1 MLPATVLFC
10 PEIHEGKTVA
20 TITKR
25 TGKNGTSY
33 KVQIRLK
40 GHPAE
45 TASFDR
51 LTDAKRWAAQTETAI
66 RQGRHFGIARRRT
79 FTELADKYQATIG
92 HLKSADAR
100 TPHLAYWCSAFA
112 DLVLEDI
119 TPALIAE
126 KRDALMQPAD
136 DHKARSPATA
146 NRYLATLSACCAYAV
161 KELGWIE
168 RNPCARVRKGKE
180 SAGRVR
186 YLTDD
191 ERTRLIA
198 ACKESRNSL
207 LYPAFILALSTGARQ
222 AELMN
227 LRWNQVDFARSTIVL
242 RDGETKNGA
251 GRVLPLTGE
260 AFDLLRDL
268 NKVRDLKDDRVFPVP
283 ATRDAFGS
291 LRTAWDKALERAKVE
306 DFRWHDLR
314 HTAASY
320 LTMAGVGSMEVAKV
334 LGHKTLQMT
343 ARYSHLSPERTV
355 ELGDVL
361 AKRLGLTSK
370 KNTAASR

>member
-1 MLPATVLFC
+1 M
-10 PEIHEGKTVA
+10 A

-25 TGKNGTSY
+25 TGKNGTSF

-45 TASFDR
+45 TASFAR
-51 LTDAKRWAAQTETAI
+51 LTDAKRWAAETETAI
-66 RQGRHFGIARRRT
+66 RQGKHFGIARRRT
-79 FTELADKYQATIG
+79 LVELAEKYEATVTE

-100 TPHLAYWCSAFA
+100 AGHLAYWCEEFGGYSL
-112 DLVLEDI
+112 DDV
-119 TPALIAE
+119 TPPLIAD
-126 KRDALMQPAD
+126 KYTKL
-136 DHKARSPATA
+136 HKDGDRTPATA
-146 NRYLATLSACCAYAV
+146 NRYLATLSACFTYAV
-161 KELGWIE
+161 KDLGWIE
-168 RNPCARVRKGKE
+168 RNPCARVKKVKE

-191 ERTRLIA
+191 ERTSLIKT
-198 ACKESRNSL
+198 CKESRNPL

-242 RDGETKNGA
+242 RDGETKNGS

-268 NKVRDLKDDRVFPVP
+268 NKVRDIKDDRVFPVP
-283 ATRDAFGS
+283 AETRGFGS
-291 LRTAWDKALERAKVE
+291 LRTAWIAALARAEVE

-320 LTMAGVGSMEVAKV
+320 LTMAGIGSMEIAKI

-361 AKRLGLTSK
+361 TKRLGLISK
-370 KNTAASR
+370 KNTAA

>member
-1 MLPATVLFC
+1 MLPAALLFC

-25 TGKNGTSY
+25 TTKRGISY

-51 LTDAKRWAAQTETAI
+51 LTDAKRWAAETEAAI

-79 FTELADKYQATIG
+79 FSELADRYEVAIRD
-92 HLKSADAR
+92 HLKSADDR
-100 TPHLAYWCSAFA
+100 KPHFAYWCDEFA
-112 DLVLEDI
+112 GLSLDDV
-119 TPALIAE
+119 TPALVATAYA
-126 KRDALMQPAD
+126 KL
-136 DHKARSPATA
+136 HKDGLRTMATA
-146 NRYLATLSACCAYAV
+146 NRYLASLSACFSFAV
-161 KELGWIE
+161 KDLGWIE
-168 RNPCARVRKGKE
+168 RNPCPRVRKGKE

-198 ACKESRNSL
+198 ACKESSNPL
-207 LYPAFILALSTGARQ
+207 LYPAVVLALSTGARQ
-222 AELMN
+222 GEVMR
-227 LRWNQVDFARSTIVL
+227 LRWNQVDFGRSTIVL
-242 RDGETKNGA
+242 RDGETKNGT

-260 AFDLLRDL
+260 ALDLLRDRA
-268 NKVRDLKDDRVFPVP
+268 KVRDLRDDRVFPVA
-283 ATRDAFGS
+283 ATTDAFGS
-291 LRTAWDKALERAKVE
+291 LRTAWKAALQRAQV
-306 DFRWHDLR
+306 DNFHWHDLR

-320 LTMAGVGSMEVAKV
+320 LTMAGIGALEVAKV
-334 LGHKTLQMT
+334 LGHKTAAMT

-361 AKRLGLTSK
+361 TRRLGLASK
-370 KNTAASR
+370 KGNPAA

>member
-1 MLPATVLFC
+1 MAYI
-10 PEIHEGKTVA
+10 E
-20 TITKR
+20 KR
-25 TGKNGTSY
+25 TTKKGTSY
-33 KVQIRLK
+33 RVQIRMK
-40 GHPAE
+40 GHPPE
-45 TASFDR
+45 NASFDR
-51 LTDAKRWAAQTETAI
+51 LTDAKRWAAETETAI

-79 FTELADKYQATIG
+79 FTELADRYQDAVTER
-92 HLKSADAR
+92 LKSAEAR
-100 TPHLAYWCSAFA
+100 AGHLAFWREEFDAHSL
-112 DLVLEDI
+112 DDV
-119 TPALIAE
+119 TPALIA
-126 KRDALMQPAD
+126 DAYAKLHQAG
-136 DHKARSPATA
+136 ARSVATA
-146 NRYLATLSACCAYAV
+146 NRYLATLSACFTFAV
-161 KELGWIE
+161 KECGWIE

-198 ACKESRNSL
+198 ACKESSNPL
-207 LYPAFILALSTGARQ
+207 LYPAFVVALSTGARQ
-222 AELMN
+222 AEVMN
-227 LRWNQVDFARSTIVL
+227 LRWNQVDFPRYTILL

-260 AFDLLRDL
+260 AFDLLRDRA
-268 NKVRDLKDDRVFPVP
+268 KVRDLKDDRVFPVP
-283 ATRDAFGS
+283 AEGRGFGS
-291 LRTAWDKALERAKVE
+291 LRTAWLKALDRAKVT

-320 LTMAGVGSMEVAKV
+320 LTMAGIGSMEVAKV

-361 AKRLGLTSK
+361 TRRLGLASK
-370 KNTAASR
+370 KNTA

>member
-1 MLPATVLFC
+1 M
-10 PEIHEGKTVA
+10 A

-33 KVQIRLK
+33 KVQVRVK

-51 LTDAKRWAAQTETAI
+51 LTDAKRWAAETETAI
-66 RQGRHFGIARRRT
+66 RQGKHFGIARRRT
-79 FTELADKYQATIG
+79 FTELADKYEAAITD
-92 HLKSADAR
+92 HLKSMQAR
-100 TPHLAYWCSAFA
+100 TGHLAYWREEFDGHS
-112 DLVLEDI
+112 LEDV
-119 TPALIAE
+119 TPALIADGYA
-126 KRDALMQPAD
+126 KLHQAG
-136 DHKARSPATA
+136 ARSVATA
-146 NRYLATLSACCAYAV
+146 NRYLATLSACFTFAV
-161 KELGWIE
+161 KECGWLE

-191 ERTRLIA
+191 ERTRLIS
-198 ACKESRNSL
+198 ACKESRNPL

-227 LRWNQVDFARSTIVL
+227 LRWNQVDFPRSTIVL

-268 NKVRDLKDDRVFPVP
+268 NKVRDIKDDRVFPVP
-283 ATRDAFGS
+283 AETRGFGS
-291 LRTAWDKALERAKVE
+291 MRNAWDKALERAKVE

-320 LTMAGVGSMEVAKV
+320 LTMAGIGSMEVAKV

-361 AKRLGLTSK
+361 AQRLGLASK
-370 KNTAASR
+370 KSNTAA

>member
-1 MLPATVLFC
+1 M
-10 PEIHEGKTVA
+10 A

-33 KVQIRLK
+33 KVQIRIK

-51 LTDAKRWAAQTETAI
+51 LTDAKRWAAETEAAI
-66 RQGRHFGIARRRT
+66 RQGKHFGIARRRS
-79 FTELADKYQATIG
+79 FANLAEKYETSISE
-92 HLKSADAR
+92 HLKSAEAR
-100 TPHLAYWCSAFA
+100 QGHFKYWRQAF
-112 DLVLEDI
+112 DGHTLEDI
-119 TPALIAE
+119 TPALIA
-126 KRDALMQPAD
+126 DAYAKL
-136 DHKARSPATA
+136 HKDGARSIATA
-146 NRYLATLSACCAYAV
+146 NRYLATLSASFTYAV

-168 RNPCARVRKGKE
+168 RNPCSRVRKGKE

-191 ERTRLIA
+191 ERTRLLK
-198 ACKESRNSL
+198 ACKESRNPL
-207 LYPAFILALSTGARQ
+207 LYPACVLALSTGARQ
-222 AELMN
+222 SELMN
-227 LRWNQVDFARSTIVL
+227 LRWGQVDFGRRTILL
-242 RDGETKNGA
+242 REGETKNGS

-260 AFDLLRDL
+260 ACELLRDMS
-268 NKVRDLKDDRVFPVP
+268 KVRDLKDDRVFPVP
-283 ATRDAFGS
+283 AEGRGFGS
-291 LRTAWDKALERAKVE
+291 MRNAWDKALERAQVE

-320 LTMAGVGSMEVAKV
+320 LTMAGVGSMEVAKM

-361 AKRLGLTSK
+361 TKRLGLACKSAGK
-370 KNTAASR
+370 

>member
-1 MLPATVLFC
+1 M
-10 PEIHEGKTVA
+10 A

-33 KVQIRLK
+33 KVQVRIK

-51 LTDAKRWAAQTETAI
+51 LTDAKRWAAETETAI
-66 RQGRHFGIARRRT
+66 RQGKHFGIARRRT
-79 FTELADKYQATIG
+79 FTELADKYEAAITDRLKSIEARAG
-92 HLKSADAR
+92 HLTFWREEFDA
-100 TPHLAYWCSAFA
+100 HS
-112 DLVLEDI
+112 LEDV
-119 TPALIAE
+119 TPALIATAYA
-126 KRDALMQPAD
+126 KL
-136 DHKARSPATA
+136 HKDGARSVATA
-146 NRYLATLSACCAYAV
+146 NRYLATLSACFTYAV
-161 KELGWIE
+161 KECGWIE

-198 ACKESRNSL
+198 ACKESSNPL
-207 LYPAFILALSTGARQ
+207 LYPAFVVALSTGARQ
-222 AELMN
+222 GEVMN
-227 LRWNQVDFARSTIVL
+227 LRWPQVDFTRRTILL
-242 RDGETKNGA
+242 RDGETKNGE

-260 AFDLLRDL
+260 AFDLLRDRA
-268 NKVRDLKDDRVFPVP
+268 KVRDLKDDRVFPVP
-283 ATRDAFGS
+283 AEGRGFGS
-291 LRTAWDKALERAKVE
+291 LRTAWLKALDRAEVQ

-320 LTMAGVGSMEVAKV
+320 LTMAGVSAMEISKI
-334 LGHKTLQMT
+334 LGHRTLAMT

-361 AKRLGLTSK
+361 TRRLGLASK
-370 KNTAASR
+370 KNTAA

>member
-1 MLPATVLFC
+1 MP
-10 PEIHEGKTVA
+10 

-33 KVQIRLK
+33 KVQIRIK

-51 LTDAKRWAAQTETAI
+51 LTDAKRWAAETETAI
-66 RQGRHFGIARRRT
+66 RQGKHFGIARRRT
-79 FTELADKYQATIG
+79 FTELADKYEAAITE
-92 HLKSADAR
+92 HLKSVQAR
-100 TPHLAYWCSAFA
+100 TGHLAYWREAF
-112 DLVLEDI
+112 DTHSLEDV
-119 TPALIAE
+119 TPALIA
-126 KRDALMQPAD
+126 DAYATL
-136 DHKARSPATA
+136 HKDGDRSIATA
-146 NRYLATLSACCAYAV
+146 NRYLATLSACFTYAV

-180 SAGRVR
+180 NAGRVR

-198 ACKESRNSL
+198 ACKESRNPL
-207 LYPAFILALSTGARQ
+207 LYPAFVLALSTGARQ

-227 LRWNQVDFARSTIVL
+227 LRWPQVDFTRQTILL

-268 NKVRDLKDDRVFPVP
+268 NKVRDLRDDRVFPVP
-283 ATRDAFGS
+283 AETRGFGS
-291 LRTAWDKALERAKVE
+291 LRTAWNAALERAKVG

-320 LTMAGVGSMEVAKV
+320 LTMAGVGSMEVAKI

-361 AKRLGLTSK
+361 TKRLGLASK
-370 KNTAASR
+370 KNTA

>member
-1 MLPATVLFC
+1 MAYI
-10 PEIHEGKTVA
+10 E
-20 TITKR
+20 KR
-25 TGKNGTSY
+25 TTKKGTSY
-33 KVQIRLK
+33 RVQIRMK
-40 GHPAE
+40 GHPPE
-45 TASFDR
+45 NASFDR
-51 LTDAKRWAAQTETAI
+51 LTDAKRWAAETEAAI
-66 RQGRHFGIARRRT
+66 RQGKHFGIARRRT
-79 FTELADKYQATIG
+79 FTELADKYQAAIAD

-100 TPHLAYWCSAFA
+100 VSHLAYWRDEF
-112 DLVLEDI
+112 DGYTLEDV
-119 TPALIAE
+119 TSPLIAD
-126 KRDALMQPAD
+126 KYAKL
-136 DHKARSPATA
+136 HKDGERTPATA
-146 NRYLATLSACCAYAV
+146 NRYLATLSACFTYAV
-161 KELGWIE
+161 KDLGWIE
-168 RNPCARVRKGKE
+168 RNPCARVKKVKE

-191 ERTRLIA
+191 ERTRLIE
-198 ACKESRNSL
+198 ACKESRNPL
-207 LYPAFILALSTGARQ
+207 LYPAFVLALSTGARQ

-227 LRWNQVDFARSTIVL
+227 LRWNQVDFTRSTIVL

-260 AFDLLRDL
+260 AFDLLRDM
-268 NKVRDLKDDRVFPVP
+268 NKVRDIKDDRVFPVP
-283 ATRDAFGS
+283 AETRGFGS
-291 LRTAWDKALERAKVE
+291 MRNAWDKALERAKVD

-361 AKRLGLTSK
+361 TKRLGLTSK

>member
-1 MLPATVLFC
+1 M
-10 PEIHEGKTVA
+10 A

-51 LTDAKRWAAQTETAI
+51 LTDAKKWAAQTETAI

-79 FTELADKYQATIG
+79 FTELADRYQATIIG
-92 HLKSADAR
+92 RLKSADAR
-100 TPHLAYWCSAFA
+100 TPHLAYWCSAF
-112 DLVLEDI
+112 DGLVLEDI

-126 KRDALMQPAD
+126 KRDLLLQPDD

-146 NRYLATLSACCAYAV
+146 NRYLASLSACFTYAV

-198 ACKESRNSL
+198 ACKESRNPL
-207 LYPAFILALSTGARQ
+207 LYPAFVLALSTGARQ

-227 LRWNQVDFARSTIVL
+227 LRWNQVDFGRSTILL
-242 RDGETKNGA
+242 RDGETKNNQ

-268 NKVRDLKDDRVFPVP
+268 AKVRDLKDDRVFPVP
-283 ATRDAFGS
+283 AARDAFGS
-291 LRTAWDKALERAKVE
+291 LRTAWEKALERADVK
-306 DFRWHDLR
+306 DFHWHDLR

-334 LGHKTLQMT
+334 LGHKTLAMT

-361 AKRLGLTSK
+361 AKRLGLASK
-370 KNTAASR
+370 KNTAA

>member
-1 MLPATVLFC
+1 MA
-10 PEIHEGKTVA
+10 A
-20 TITKR
+20 ITKR

-33 KVQIRLK
+33 KVQIRIK

-51 LTDAKRWAAQTETAI
+51 LTDAKRWAAETETAI

-79 FTELADKYQATIG
+79 FGELADKYQGAIG

-100 TPHLAYWCSAFA
+100 TPHLDYWRGAFS
-112 DLVLEDI
+112 DLVLEDV
-119 TPALIAE
+119 TPGAIAE
-126 KRDALMQPAD
+126 QRDKLLQAD
-136 DHKARSPATA
+136 GDHKPRTPATA
-146 NRYLATLSACCAYAV
+146 NRYLATLSACLTFAA

-191 ERTRLIA
+191 ERVRLVA
-198 ACKESRNSL
+198 ACKESRNPL
-207 LYPAFILALSTGARQ
+207 LYPAFVLALSTGARQ
-222 AELMN
+222 GELMN
-227 LRWNQVDFARSTIVL
+227 LRWNQVDFTRRTIVL

-260 AFDLLRDL
+260 AFELLRDFA
-268 NKVRDLKDDRVFPVP
+268 KVRDLRDDRVFPVP
-283 ATRDAFGS
+283 AEGRGFGS
-291 LRTAWDKALERAKVE
+291 LRTAWDKALLRAEVE

-320 LTMAGVGSMEVAKV
+320 LTMAGIGSMEVAKV
-334 LGHKTLQMT
+334 LGHKTLAMT
-343 ARYSHLSPERTV
+343 ARYSHLSPERTA

-361 AKRLGLTSK
+361 AKRLGLAGK
-370 KNTAASR
+370 RGTAA

>member
-1 MLPATVLFC
+1 M
-10 PEIHEGKTVA
+10 A

-33 KVQIRLK
+33 KVQVRIK

-51 LTDAKRWAAQTETAI
+51 LTDAKRWAAETETAI
-66 RQGRHFGIARRRT
+66 RQGKHFGIARRRT
-79 FTELADKYQATIG
+79 FTELADKYEAAITD
-92 HLKSADAR
+92 HLKSMQAR
-100 TPHLAYWCSAFA
+100 TGHLAYWREEF
-112 DLVLEDI
+112 DGYVLEDV
-119 TPALIAE
+119 TPALIADKYAE
-126 KRDALMQPAD
+126 L
-136 DHKARSPATA
+136 HKDGDRSIATA
-146 NRYLATLSACCAYAV
+146 NRYVATLSACFTYAV
-161 KELGWIE
+161 KELGWVE

-186 YLTDD
+186 YLSDD
-191 ERTRLIA
+191 ERTRLVK
-198 ACKESRNSL
+198 ACKESSNPL
-207 LYPAFILALSTGARQ
+207 LYPVFVVALSTGARQ
-222 AELMN
+222 GEVMN
-227 LRWNQVDFARSTIVL
+227 LRWPQVDFTRRTILL

-268 NKVRDLKDDRVFPVP
+268 AKVRDLKDDRVFPVP
-283 ATRDAFGS
+283 AEGRGFGS
-291 LRTAWDKALERAKVE
+291 LRTAWDKALERAEVK

-320 LTMAGVGSMEVAKV
+320 LTMAGIGSMEVAKV
-334 LGHKTLQMT
+334 LGHKTLAMT

-361 AKRLGLTSK
+361 AQRLGLASK
-370 KNTAASR
+370 KNTAA

>member
-1 MLPATVLFC
+1 M
-10 PEIHEGKTVA
+10 A

-33 KVQIRLK
+33 KVQVRIK

-51 LTDAKRWAAQTETAI
+51 LTDAKRWAAETETAI
-66 RQGRHFGIARRRT
+66 RQGKHFGIARRRT
-79 FTELADKYQATIG
+79 FAELADKYEAAIAD
-92 HLKSADAR
+92 HLKSMQAR
-100 TPHLAYWCSAFA
+100 TGHLAYWREVF
-112 DLVLEDI
+112 DGYVLEDV
-119 TPALIAE
+119 TPPLIA
-126 KRDALMQPAD
+126 DAYAKL
-136 DHKARSPATA
+136 HKDGDRSIATA
-146 NRYLATLSACCAYAV
+146 NRYVATISACFTYAV

-180 SAGRVR
+180 SSGRVR

-191 ERTRLIA
+191 ERTRLVK
-198 ACKESRNSL
+198 ACKESSNPL
-207 LYPAFILALSTGARQ
+207 LYPAFVLALLTGARQ
-222 AELMN
+222 GELMN
-227 LRWNQVDFARSTIVL
+227 LRWNQVDFTRRTILL
-242 RDGETKNGA
+242 RDGETKNNQ

-260 AFDLLRDL
+260 AFDLLRDRA
-268 NKVRDLKDDRVFPVP
+268 KVRDLKDDRAFPVP
-283 ATRDAFGS
+283 AEGRGFGS
-291 LRTAWDKALERAKVE
+291 LRTAWDKALARADVK

-320 LTMAGVGSMEVAKV
+320 LTMAGVGSMEVAKI

-361 AKRLGLTSK
+361 AKRLGLSSK
-370 KNTAASR
+370 KNTA